1 MNKKWDIVEV
11 LRHSRHDWLN
21 RLQLI
26 KGNLALN
33 KLDRVKEIIEE
44 IIIEARHES
53 NLTNLRLNSLAAF
66 LMTYNW
72 EQHHFRI
79 EYEVLGQIRDLSSYD
94 QVLTDWCVRFFET
107 LDQSIDK
114 FGDNHLSISIEITE
128 SNIRFF
134 FDFRGIITNKDK
146 LIHWLKENKQQ
157 EPIKLN
163 DFRVHNA
170 ETTVVITIK

>member
-1 MNKKWDIVEV
+1 MKKKWDIVEV

-21 RLQLI
+21 KLQLI

-44 IIIEARHES
+44 IIMEAQHES
-53 NLTNLRLNSLAAF
+53 NLTNLRLHSLASF

-72 EQHHFRI
+72 EPHHFRI

-94 QVLTDWCVRFFET
+94 PIITDWCVRFFET

-114 FGDNHLSISIEITE
+114 FGENHLSISIEISE

-134 FDFRGIITNKDK
+134 FDFRGIITNKEK
-146 LIHWLKENKQQ
+146 LIQWLNENEKYKSL
-157 EPIKLN
+157 KLN
-163 DFRVHNA
+163 DCHVHNT
-170 ETTVVITIK
+170 EMTVVITME